1 MSYRSR
7 LSWILVVAVLA
18 VLAATALT
26 AGRASQRIRDDIERA
41 RGAYLLNTLK
51 NTVDSNL
58 AIGLTLEQMGMLQTL
73 IEREKGGA
81 NDVLAIDVFLPDAT
95 LLYSTDRGVIG
106 APVGEDWVA
115 RLATDETWQ
124 IATRGETVLGAR
136 VDTDLGTP
144 AGGIAVTLADDDGSG
159 NGDLALWT
167 KAWPILQPLLPVAAV
182 AVLLA
187 IAAAMIVTTR
197 MMRPFHEV
205 ALILSGASPDDST
218 TPAGSTEHAATGHAV
233 TGHAV
238 TGHATTG
245 HATTGHAVTGHAT
258 TGHAVTGYAVTGYA
272 VTGYAVTGYAVTGN
286 AATGHAAT
294 ADANATA
301 TSRVMAPP
309 SSLFGAAHDTRR
321 AWAAAERHV
330 AIATAGLRE
339 IDDVQ

>member
-1 MSYRSR
+1 MTYRGR
-7 LSWILVVAVLA
+7 LAWILVVAVLA

-41 RGAYLLNTLK
+41 RGAHLLNTLK

-58 AIGLTLEQMGMLQTL
+58 AIGLTLEQMGVLQTL

-115 RLATDETWQ
+115 RLATDDTWQ

-144 AGGIAVTLADDDGSG
+144 AGGIAVTLANDDSH
-159 NGDLALWT
+159 GDLALWT
-167 KAWPILQPLLPVAAV
+167 KAWPILQPLLPVSGV

-187 IAAAMIVTTR
+187 IAAAALVTVR
-197 MMRPFHEV
+197 MMRPFHDV
-205 ALILSGASPDDST
+205 ARILAKPEPD
-218 TPAGSTEHAATGHAV
+218 GSTMHADLTGPATGP
-233 TGHAV
+233 
-238 TGHATTG
+238 
-245 HATTGHAVTGHAT
+245 
-258 TGHAVTGYAVTGYA
+258 
-272 VTGYAVTGYAVTGN
+272 
-286 AATGHAAT
+286 AA
-294 ADANATA
+294 
-301 TSRVMAPP
+301 
-309 SSLFGAAHDTRR
+309 AAHEVRR
-321 AWAAAERHV
+321 AWADAERHV
-330 AIATAGLRE
+330 AMATAGLRE